1 MEEVMANLPAIRTTL
16 KIAAFAGLALVAT
29 AQDARAADIIFLS
42 ANALRPALQELIPE
56 FQNASGHNVSVSY
69 ATLGVVTDR
78 IRKGDEADLASVSPA
93 QWESLQK
100 ENKLSPDASVVIA
113 KGGLGVFVKKGAAR
127 PDISSVDTFKTAL
140 LNARSIVTG
149 DPAQGSPVGAYIVP
163 LFDRLGISADIK
175 PKLQLTAGGPATMQ
189 PVVKGDAELGIN
201 QMSEIITLPDVDLV
215 GPLPAAIQNFTV
227 YTAAIPAS
235 AKQTEAVKALVEFLT
250 SPQARSVFQSKGFE
264 PG

>member
-1 MEEVMANLPAIRTTL
+1 MNSLPAIRNAL

-29 AQDARAADIIFLS
+29 GHDARAADIAVLS
-42 ANALRPALQELIPE
+42 ANALRPALQELVPK
-56 FQNASGHNVSVSY
+56 FQKASGHNVTVSY
-69 ATLGVVTDR
+69 ATLGVITER

-93 QWESLQK
+93 QGESLQK
-100 ENKLSPDASVVIA
+100 EGKLSPDARVVIA

-140 LNARSIVTG
+140 LNARSIATG
-149 DPAQGSPVGAYIVP
+149 DPAQGSPVGAYMVA

-215 GPLPAAIQNFTV
+215 GPLPAAIQNFTL
-227 YTAAIPAS
+227 YTAAIPAN
-235 AKQTEAVKALVEFLT
+235 AKQAEAAKALIEFLM
-250 SPQARSVFQSKGFE
+250 SPRGRSVFQSKGFE